1 MAKHN
6 GWTNW
11 ETWNVA
17 LWLQNDSP
25 SVLAWAT
32 EAAEDNPDALQ
43 GFVESDYLSELS
55 GLASDLVTNALAGVN
70 WAEIA
75 DALTEE

>member
-17 LWLQNDSP
+17 LWLQNDSLP
-25 SVLAWAT
+25 VLNTAT
-32 EAAEDNPDALQ
+32 DYAEIGPNALQ
-43 GFVESDYLSELS
+43 GYVESDYLPELS

-75 DALTEE
+75 EALTEA

>member
-1 MAKHN
+1 MN

-17 LWLQNDSP
+17 LWLQNDSLP
-25 SVLAWAT
+25 VLNEAT
-32 EAAEDNPDALQ
+32 DYAEDGPDALQ
-43 GFVESDYLSELS
+43 GYVERDYLPELA

-75 DALTEE
+75 EALTEE